1 MYIIPYDFAKT
12 LPQQTKKASLC
23 FILNGRVKCMSESLF
38 SVKNALRILALI
50 LLGLMLF
57 FTFKNSVVISKG
69 NEKIQAQ
76 QLETLSRVLIS
87 QASLSASEM
96 ILNKDQER
104 LLKLTNQLAQ
114 DRLVFDAT
122 IYNAQGVRLASSE
135 GALSVREVLGLDT
148 PLATASI
155 GRQQLVEPVFSDDA
169 IIGFVRVTF
178 ETGRVT
184 AISDHHYRKS
194 DRYMYMMVLMSFVCG
209 MLFIMILRRQSIR
222 RKKGENLLLTK

>member
-1 MYIIPYDFAKT
+1 
-12 LPQQTKKASLC
+12 
-23 FILNGRVKCMSESLF
+23 MSESLF
-38 SVKNALRILALI
+38 SVRNALRILALI
-50 LLGLMLF
+50 LLCVMLF
-57 FTFKNSVVISKG
+57 ITIKNSVVISKG

-76 QLETLSRVLIS
+76 QLETLTKVLIS
-87 QASLSASEM
+87 QASLSAGEM
-96 ILNKDQER
+96 ILTKDQER

-122 IYNAQGVRLASSE
+122 IYDSQGVRLASSDE
-135 GALSVREVLGLDT
+135 ALSVREVLGLDT

-155 GRQQLVEPVFSDDA
+155 GRQQLVEPVLADGA
-169 IIGFVRVTF
+169 VIGFVRVTF

-209 MLFIMILRRQSIR
+209 MLFIMILRRQPIR
-222 RKKGENLLLTK
+222 RKKAENLLLTK

>member
-1 MYIIPYDFAKT
+1 
-12 LPQQTKKASLC
+12 
-23 FILNGRVKCMSESLF
+23 MSESLF
-38 SVKNALRILALI
+38 SVRNALRILALI
-50 LLGLMLF
+50 LLCVMLF
-57 FTFKNSVVISKG
+57 ITIKNSVVISQG

-76 QLETLSRVLIS
+76 QLETLTQILIS

-96 ILNKDQER
+96 ILTKDQER

-122 IYNAQGVRLASSE
+122 IYDAQGVRLASSE
-135 GALSVREVLGLDT
+135 KALSVREVLGLDT

-155 GRQQLVEPVFSDDA
+155 GRQQLVEPVLADNSV
-169 IIGFVRVTF
+169 IGFVRVTF

-209 MLFIMILRRQSIR
+209 MLFIMILRRQPIR
-222 RKKGENLLLTK
+222 RKKEQNLLLTK

>member
-1 MYIIPYDFAKT
+1 
-12 LPQQTKKASLC
+12 
-23 FILNGRVKCMSESLF
+23 MSESLF
-38 SVKNALRILALI
+38 SVRNALRILALI
-50 LLGLMLF
+50 LLCVMF
-57 FTFKNSVVISKG
+57 FITIKNSVVISKG

-76 QLETLSRVLIS
+76 QLETLTKVLIS

-96 ILNKDQER
+96 IINKDQER

-122 IYNAQGVRLASSE
+122 IYDAEGIRLASSE
-135 GALSVREVLGLDT
+135 KALSVREVLGLDT

-155 GRQQLVEPVFSDDA
+155 GRQQLVEPVYADNA
-169 IIGFVRVTF
+169 LIGFVRVTF

-194 DRYMYMMVLMSFVCG
+194 DRYMYMMILMSFIGG
-209 MLFIMILRRQSIR
+209 MLFIMILRRQTIR

>member
-1 MYIIPYDFAKT
+1 
-12 LPQQTKKASLC
+12 
-23 FILNGRVKCMSESLF
+23 MSESLF
-38 SVKNALRILALI
+38 SVRNALRILALI
-50 LLGLMLF
+50 LLCVMLF
-57 FTFKNSVVISKG
+57 VTIKNSVVISKG

-76 QLETLSRVLIS
+76 QLETLTKVLIS
-87 QASLSASEM
+87 QASLSAGEM
-96 ILNKDQER
+96 IINKDQER

-122 IYNAQGVRLASSE
+122 IYDAQGVRLASSE
-135 GALSVREVLGLDT
+135 EALSVREVLGLDT

-155 GRQQLVEPVFSDDA
+155 GRQQLVEPVLSDGSV
-169 IIGFVRVTF
+169 IGFVRVTF

-194 DRYMYMMVLMSFVCG
+194 DRYMYMMVLMSFACG
-209 MLFIMILRRQSIR
+209 MLFIMILRRQPIR